1 MPAISPNHDN
11 VEISDLLNLY
21 WNYYELHANQR
32 MKILE
37 LFIAIETVLF
47 GVVATAISNNDFSD
61 RIISLAISLIAFI
74 CFLLD
79 KRTTDL
85 IHQCR
90 MAIRAI
96 EDDYMNSYKDGFKL
110 FSEIKKKEGKLNYS
124 KVIRIIYLS
133 IGLIGLILVI
143 MSFFK

>member
-1 MPAISPNHDN
+1 MSTNSPNHDN
-11 VEISDLLNLY
+11 VEIGDLLNLY
-21 WNYYELHANQR
+21 WSYYELHANQR

-47 GVVATAISNNDFSD
+47 GVVATAISDNDFSD

-90 MAIRAI
+90 VSIRAI
-96 EDDYMNSYKDGFKL
+96 ENDYMSNYAYDFKL
-110 FSEIKKKEGKLNYS
+110 FSAIKQKEGKLNYS
-124 KVIRIIYLS
+124 KIIRIIYFS
-133 IGLIGLILVI
+133 IGLIGLILLI
-143 MSFFK
+143 MSFFT